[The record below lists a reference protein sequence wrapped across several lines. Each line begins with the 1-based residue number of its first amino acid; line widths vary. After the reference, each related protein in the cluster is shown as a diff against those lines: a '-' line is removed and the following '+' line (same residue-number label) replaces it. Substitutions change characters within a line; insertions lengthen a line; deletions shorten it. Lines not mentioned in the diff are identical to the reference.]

1 MDNPVSTGIQVWID
15 RSELGQLVA
24 ALCSAV
30 DRGDRDGIVR
40 CYTDDSWDD
49 HGSFKGSGRE
59 FAEFVCG
66 PGSLDKMHHL
76 LGSSLFDVQGDEA
89 WGETYFAFHGAAG
102 PVLVSGYGRYL
113 DYFRKTDGKW
123 RLTYRRV
130 VPDQVPAG
138 DDPAAYWRSRRD
150 RLDPS
155 YDGRRWPSETDRPD

>member
-1 MDNPVSTGIQVWID
+1 
-15 RSELGQLVA
+15 
-24 ALCSAV
+24 
-30 DRGDRDGIVR
+30 
-40 CYTDDSWDD
+40 
-49 HGSFKGSGRE
+49 
-59 FAEFVCG
+59 
-66 PGSLDKMHHL
+66 
-76 LGSSLFDVQGDEA
+76 
-89 WGETYFAFHGAAG
+89 
-102 PVLVSGYGRYL
+102 VSGYGRYL